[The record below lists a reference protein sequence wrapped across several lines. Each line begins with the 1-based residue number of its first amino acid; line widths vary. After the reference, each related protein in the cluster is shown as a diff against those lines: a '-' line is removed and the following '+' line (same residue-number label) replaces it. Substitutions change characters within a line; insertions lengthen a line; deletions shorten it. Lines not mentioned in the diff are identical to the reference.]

1 MKTKMRI
8 VALCGLVFLAGLA
21 MGLKYYGYEKVHG
34 YTAATAGAGTIT
46 AADGQLFTWS
56 AACRHVV
63 VTNAPT
69 SPANLYLEINGTAA
83 NASASGYMI
92 VLEPGQ
98 TWAGYANTALTIE
111 QVAIY
116 ADAAA
121 TYGTDFVV
129 KGVD

>member
-1 MKTKMRI
+1 MKTKLRI
-8 VALCGLVFLAGLA
+8 AVLGLVLAAGLA
-21 MGLKYYGYEKVHG
+21 MGLKYYGYEKTHG
-34 YTAATAGAGTIT
+34 YTAATAGVGTIT
-46 AADGQLFTWS
+46 AADGQLFAWA

-63 VTNAPT
+63 VTNAPA
-69 SPANLYLEINGTAA
+69 SPANLYLEINGTTA
-83 NASASGYMI
+83 NPSASGFMI

-116 ADAAA
+116 ADAAV